1 MKHRPPPHKVKVE
14 LIDGNFSRYPE
25 GYCDYYGGYMTRGLM
40 DTHRC
45 DRRDCKRFIPRERFD
60 EIE

>member
-1 MKHRPPPHKVKVE
+1 MKHRPPPHKEKVE

-25 GYCDYYGGYMTRGLM
+25 AFCNYYGGYLTRGIM

-45 DRRDCKRFIPRERFD
+45 DKRDCKRLIPRERFD